1 MLAVIKTGGKQY
13 KVAIGDV
20 VRIEKIAGDIG
31 EKVKFDEVLM
41 VSEPG
46 KEILVGTPLIKGAT
60 VECEVV
66 NQTRDAKIIVFKK
79 KRRQNYRRKLGHKQH
94 VTYVKILAVKKK

>member
-13 KVAIGDV
+13 KVAVGDV
-20 VRIEKIAGDIG
+20 VRIEKVAGDIG
-31 EKVKFDEVLM
+31 EKLKFDEVLM
-41 VSEPG
+41 LSEQG
-46 KEILVGTPLIKGAT
+46 KESVVGAPLVKGAS

-79 KRRQNYRRKLGHKQH
+79 KRRQNYRRKLGHKQQ
-94 VTYVKILAVKKK
+94 VTYVKVLAVKKK